1 MFAIF
6 RKTNHV
12 SFHHFF
18 YWMFV
23 VLSFSLP
30 EAFSFNKNIEMKI
43 DLSVITHNFNLLC
56 GLSLF

>member
-6 RKTNHV
+6 RKTNV

-43 DLSVITHNFNLLC
+43 DLSVITHNFKLLC